1 VTGAKGALSSLA
13 VAPQGSSVPF
23 DRFPVNALAWEP
35 VDGDHGAMLPA
46 EKQTWLDDLTVSEPG
61 SSVDQAWLQWLGQ
74 LYDERGALPPEAVQD
89 LAEDATRQ
97 RAQSAGALVALDVWH
112 SLAET
117 IEVSTTVD
125 PPPVRLVVNG
135 EWVNGTG
142 VMSFAPDELLVEV
155 AGDIQEVVM
164 DDSRVWPECPQHGAG
179 LHPESDN
186 GTPSWVCRVGDHV
199 VAPIGELGAAGSRS
213 PRARKRFER
222 RRNRR

>member
-1 VTGAKGALSSLA
+1 MTLSPWQGWHVSHPTTFGRNELA
-13 VAPQGSSVPF
+13 C
-23 DRFPVNALAWEP
+23 EP
-35 VDGDHGAMLPA
+35 VSGDHRAVLNG

-61 SSVDQAWLQWLGQ
+61 RSVDPAWLTWLGQ
-74 LYDERGALPPEAVQD
+74 LYHERGALPLEAVEG
-89 LAEDATRQ
+89 LAEDARRR
-97 RAQSAGALVALDVWH
+97 RAQTAAALVALDVLH

-135 EWVNGTG
+135 QWVNGTG

-155 AGDIQEVVM
+155 AGDIQEVIM

-179 LHPESDN
+179 LHPERDN

-199 VAPIGELGAAGSRS
+199 VAPIGKLGAAGSRS